1 LWIYSY
7 TSLLDPSNH
16 IIADLFYPLLILIK
30 FSDRFS
36 EVSFAYFSPANRFL
50 FDENHWK
57 VIGIDHIL
65 LVFEYIDYLDVE
77 RDVKFQSS
85 QDEFASG
92 TSFTTGSG
100 KQLH

>member
-1 LWIYSY
+1 M
-7 TSLLDPSNH
+7 
-16 IIADLFYPLLILIK
+16 IADLFYPLLILIK

-36 EVSFAYFSPANRFL
+36 EVSFTYFASANRFL
-50 FDENHWK
+50 FYKNHWK

-65 LVFEYIDYLDVE
+65 LFFEYIDYLGVE

-92 TSFTTGSG
+92 ACFTTGSG
-100 KQLH
+100 QQFH

>member
-7 TSLLDPSNH
+7 TSLLVPSNH

-36 EVSFAYFSPANRFL
+36 EVSFAYFAPANRFF

-65 LVFEYIDYLDVE
+65 LFFEYIDYLGVE
-77 RDVKFQSS
+77 RDV
-85 QDEFASG
+85 
-92 TSFTTGSG
+92 
-100 KQLH
+100 